1 MEEGDDALVAA
12 VRDGSERAFNV
23 LIDRHQQAVRTFLR
37 GITSWEDAD
46 DMAQETFLAA
56 WTHARSF
63 RGGNVR
69 AWLFSI
75 AWRKAKGS
83 QRSWFRR
90 RRRDFEY
97 HGAAAPTR
105 DLGAEDRLAVRQ
117 ALSTLPLPQRVAVV
131 LSFGC
136 GLTHPEIAAA
146 LAAPLG
152 TVKSHILRG
161 RERLRAALG
170 EPSGRIRM
178 NEARPPCS
186 TMRRRRATPCFV
198 CRCWNVASGSDSG
211 AAPCTRS
218 WPGRR

>member
-1 MEEGDDALVAA
+1 MDAGDDALVAA

-23 LIDRHQQAVRTFLR
+23 LVDRHQQAVRTFLR
-37 GITSWEDAD
+37 GVTSWDDAD
-46 DMAQETFLAA
+46 DIAQETFLAV
-56 WTHARSF
+56 WTHARGF

-75 AWRKAKGS
+75 AWRKAKGA

-90 RRRDFEY
+90 RRRDSEY
-97 HGAAAPTR
+97 QGAAAPTR
-105 DLGAEDRLAVRQ
+105 DMSTEDRLAVRQ
-117 ALSTLPLPQRVAVV
+117 ALATLPLVQRAAIV

-136 GLTHPEIAAA
+136 GLTHPETAEA

-170 EPSGRIRM
+170 EPS
-178 NEARPPCS
+178 
-186 TMRRRRATPCFV
+186 
-198 CRCWNVASGSDSG
+198 
-211 AAPCTRS
+211 
-218 WPGRR
+218 